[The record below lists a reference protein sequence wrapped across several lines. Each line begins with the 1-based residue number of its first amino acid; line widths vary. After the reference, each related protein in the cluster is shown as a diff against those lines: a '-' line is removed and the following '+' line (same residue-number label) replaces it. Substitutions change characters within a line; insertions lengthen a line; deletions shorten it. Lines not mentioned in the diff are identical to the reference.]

1 MGKDRF
7 TIGKIPPTQGLVDEY
22 FSDSTG
28 VGDEG
33 ETDAVG
39 PWNKGG
45 EWKIVEAPEIEK
57 GVENLTPSDG
67 KSSEIGRIIV
77 AFKK

>member
-7 TIGKIPPTQGLVDEY
+7 TIGKIPLTQRLVDEY
-22 FSDSTG
+22 FSDST
-28 VGDEG
+28 GDEG

-67 KSSEIGRIIV
+67 KSSKSGEIIV
-77 AFKK
+77 VFKK